1 MAHKNSADQ
10 LAEDILRKGNI
21 HNIPISADVNNSLN
35 KLRHKMSLLKQNL
48 ELKSIL
54 RKRDKSP
61 LIEEL
66 LKKHKERQRLIF

>member
-1 MAHKNSADQ
+1 MAHKNAADQ
-10 LAEDILRKGNI
+10 LAEEIIRKGNI
-21 HNIPISADVNNSLN
+21 HNVPISADINNSLN
-35 KLRHKMSLLKQNL
+35 KLRHKMSVLKQNL

-66 LKKHKERQRLIF
+66 LKKHKERTNL